1 MSGAIRD
8 TEKLNQR
15 QIETARRR
23 NERELKNIEN
33 NHSDY
38 KADLK
43 KTHELEVVDIQDV
56 NQRQVTQEATKKEKV
71 LEELKTNLN
80 KTTEITDK
88 QLKELKTNADKE
100 RVGVQ
105 QKLSTDRERIN
116 AEHELFIEELNDRL
130 NSQSRKVTVDGK
142 NRVEE
147 VKNALLDEARSTEQF
162 HQGKLQTQTEAHTSR
177 FQTDE
182 KNYKDLKYNQDQTFK
197 KERQTTNVKQQVE
210 LGKMTK
216 THTDYI
222 EVRDTD
228 YRKGLKDQDLF
239 FEKKYGAQLEKNN
252 GQFKVLE
259 EQNKK
264 VIAGLKEDLTKELS
278 KAAVRN
284 DDPFYKFEK
293 LQPRFKVMED
303 SVEVQVE
310 VPDHSKQDLQL
321 TLNGKE
327 AIVSFNRR
335 YTDASKA
342 EDGTINKINKVESFT
357 TRLQTGVILEAKGIK
372 SSYDNGVMTYVI
384 KKA

>member
-43 KTHELEVVDIQDV
+43 KTHDLEVVDIQDV

-100 RVGVQ
+100 RVGVH
-105 QKLSTDRERIN
+105 QKLSSDRERIN

-147 VKNALLDEARSTEQF
+147 VKNALLDEARTTEQF
-162 HQGKLQTQTEAHTSR
+162 HQGKIQTQTEAHTSR

-182 KNYKDLKYNQDQTFK
+182 KNYKNLKYNQDQTFK
-197 KERQTTNVKQQVE
+197 KERQSTNVRQQVE

-216 THTDYI
+216 THTDHI

-239 FEKKYGAQLEKNN
+239 FEKKYGAQLETNN

-284 DDPFYKFEK
+284 DDPFYKFETLK
-293 LQPRFKVMED
+293 PRLKTFED
-303 SVEVQVE
+303 RVEVEVD
-310 VPDHSKQDLQL
+310 VPDHSKQDVQL

-335 YTDASKA
+335 YSDASKA
-342 EDGTINKINKVESFT
+342 EDGTINKVNKVESFT
-357 TRLQTGVILEAKGIK
+357 TRLQSGHILDAKGIK

>member
-15 QIETARRR
+15 QIETAKRR

-43 KTHELEVVDIQDV
+43 KTHELEVVDIQDN
-56 NQRQVTQEATKKEKV
+56 NQRQVTKEATKKEKV
-71 LEELKTNLN
+71 LEELKTTLH
-80 KTTEITDK
+80 KTSEMTDK

-100 RVGVQ
+100 RVALH
-105 QKLSTDRERIN
+105 QKLSADRERIN

-147 VKNALLDEARSTEQF
+147 VKNALLDEARQTEQF
-162 HQGKLQTQTEAHTSR
+162 HQGKIQTQTEAHTTR
-177 FQTDE
+177 FQADE
-182 KNYKDLKYNQDQTFK
+182 KNYKNLKYNQDQTFK
-197 KERQTTNVKQQVE
+197 KERLTTNQKQQVE

-216 THTDYI
+216 THTDHI

-239 FEKKYGAQLEKNN
+239 FEKKYGVQLENN
-252 GQFKVLE
+252 NKQFKVLE
-259 EQNKK
+259 DQNKK

-293 LQPRFKVMED
+293 LQPKFSVHED
-303 SVEVQVE
+303 RVEVQVE

-357 TRLQTGVILEAKGIK
+357 TRLQTGVILDAKGIK

>member
-23 NERELKNIEN
+23 NERELKNIEA

-43 KTHELEVVDIQDV
+43 KTHENEIVDIQDV
-56 NQRQVTQEATKKEKV
+56 NQRQVTNEATKKEKV
-71 LEELKTNLN
+71 LEELKTNLH
-80 KTTEITDK
+80 KTTELTDK
-88 QLKELKTNADKE
+88 QLKELKTNADRD
-100 RVGVQ
+100 RVETHK
-105 QKLSTDRERIN
+105 KLSTDRERIN
-116 AEHELFIEELNDRL
+116 AEHELYLEELNDRL
-130 NSQSRKVTVDGK
+130 NNQTRKVTVDGK

-147 VKNALLDEARSTEQF
+147 VKNSLLDEARVTEQF
-162 HQGKLQTQTEAHTSR
+162 HQGKIQTQTEAHTTR
-177 FQTDE
+177 FQADE
-182 KNYKDLKYNQDQTFK
+182 KNYKNLKYNQDQTFK
-197 KERQTTNVKQQVE
+197 KERLTTNQKQQVE

-216 THTDYI
+216 THSDHI

-293 LQPRFKVMED
+293 LQPRFKVLENT
-303 SVEVQVE
+303 VEVQVE
-310 VPDHSKQDLQL
+310 VPDHSKQDVQL

-335 YTDASKA
+335 YSDASKS

>member
-15 QIETARRR
+15 QIETLRRR

-56 NQRQVTQEATKKEKV
+56 NHRQVTQEATKKEKV

-80 KTTEITDK
+80 KTSELTDK

-100 RVGVQ
+100 RVAVH
-105 QKLSTDRERIN
+105 QKLSADRERIN
-116 AEHELFIEELNDRL
+116 AEHELFLEEINDRL
-130 NSQSRKVTVDGK
+130 NTQTRKVTVDGK

-147 VKNALLDEARSTEQF
+147 VKNALLDEARQTEQF
-162 HQGKLQTQTEAHTSR
+162 HQGKIQTQTEAHTTR
-177 FQTDE
+177 FHADE
-182 KNYKDLKYNQDQTFK
+182 KNYKNLKYNQDNQFK
-197 KERQTTNVKQQVE
+197 KERLTTNQKQQVE

-216 THTDYI
+216 THTDHI

-228 YRKGLKDQDLF
+228 YRRGLKDQDLF
-239 FEKKYGAQLEKNN
+239 FEKKYGVQLETNN
-252 GQFKVLE
+252 KQFKVLE

-293 LQPRFKVMED
+293 LQPKFKVLDD

-357 TRLQTGVILEAKGIK
+357 TRLQTGVILDAKGIK
-372 SSYDNGVMTYVI
+372 SNYDNGVMTYVI

>member
-15 QIETARRR
+15 QIETAKRR

-38 KADLK
+38 KKDLK
-43 KTHELEVVDIQDV
+43 TTHEHEIVEIQDV
-56 NQRQVTQEATKKEKV
+56 NQRQVSQEATKKEKV
-71 LEELKTNLN
+71 LEDLKTNLH
-80 KTTEITDK
+80 KTTELTDK
-88 QLKELKTNADKE
+88 QLKELKTNADRE
-100 RVGVQ
+100 RVETHK
-105 QKLSTDRERIN
+105 KLTADRERIN
-116 AEHELFIEELNDRL
+116 AEHELYLEELNDRL
-130 NSQSRKVTVDGK
+130 NTQTRKVTVDGK

-147 VKNALLDEARSTEQF
+147 VKNALLDEARDTEQF
-162 HQGKLQTQTEAHTSR
+162 HQGKIQTQTEAHTTR
-177 FQTDE
+177 FNTDE
-182 KNYKDLKYNQDQTFK
+182 KNYKNLKYNQDQTFK
-197 KERQTTNVKQQVE
+197 KERLTTNQKQQVE

-216 THTDYI
+216 THTDHI

-239 FEKKYGAQLEKNN
+239 FEKKYGVQLETNN
-252 GQFKVLE
+252 KQFKVLE

-293 LQPRFKVMED
+293 LQPRFKVLENT
-303 SVEVQVE
+303 VEVEVE
-310 VPDHSKQDLQL
+310 VPDHSKQDVQL

-327 AIVSFNRR
+327 AVVSFNRR
-335 YTDASKA
+335 YSDASKS

-357 TRLQTGVILEAKGIK
+357 TRLQTGVILDAKGIK

>member
-15 QIETARRR
+15 QIETAKRR
-23 NERELKNIEN
+23 NERELKNIES

-43 KTHELEVVDIQDV
+43 RTHEMEVVDIQDT
-56 NQRQVTQEATKKEKV
+56 NQRQVTKEATKKEKV
-71 LEELKTNLN
+71 LEDLKTNLS
-80 KTTEITDK
+80 KTTELTDK
-88 QLKELKTNADKE
+88 QLKELKTNADRE
-100 RVGVQ
+100 RGEIHK
-105 QKLSTDRERIN
+105 KLSTDRERIN
-116 AEHELFIEELNDRL
+116 AEHELFLEELNDRL
-130 NSQSRKVTVDGK
+130 NGQSRKVTVDGK

-147 VKNALLDEARSTEQF
+147 VKNALLDEARTTEQF
-162 HQGKLQTQTEAHTSR
+162 HQGKIQNQTEAHTTR
-177 FQTDE
+177 FQQDE
-182 KNYKDLKYNQDQTFK
+182 KNYKNLKYNQDNQFK
-197 KERQTTNVKQQVE
+197 KERLTTNQKQQIE

-216 THTDYI
+216 THSDFI
-222 EVRDTD
+222 EKRDND

-239 FEKKYGAQLEKNN
+239 FEKKYGVQIEKNN
-252 GQFKVLE
+252 EQFKLLE
-259 EQNKK
+259 NQNKK

-293 LQPRFKVMED
+293 LEPRFKVLED
-303 SVEVQVE
+303 RVEVQVE
-310 VPDHSKQDLQL
+310 VPDHSKQDVQL

-335 YTDASKA
+335 YSDASKA

-357 TRLQTGVILEAKGIK
+357 TRLQTGVILDGKGIK

>member
-23 NERELKNIEN
+23 NERELKNIES

-38 KADLK
+38 KTDLK
-43 KTHELEVVDIQDV
+43 KTHENEIVDIQDV
-56 NQRQVTQEATKKEKV
+56 NQRQVTNEATKKEKV
-71 LEELKTNLN
+71 LEELKTNLH
-80 KTTEITDK
+80 KTTELTDK
-88 QLKELKTNADKE
+88 QLKELKTNADRE
-100 RVGVQ
+100 RVETHK
-105 QKLSTDRERIN
+105 KLTTDRERIN
-116 AEHELFIEELNDRL
+116 AEHELYLEELNDRM

-147 VKNALLDEARSTEQF
+147 VKTALLDEARTTEQF
-162 HQGKLQTQTEAHTSR
+162 HQGKIQTQTEAHTSR

-197 KERQTTNVKQQVE
+197 KERLSTNQKQQVE

-216 THTDYI
+216 THTDHI

-239 FEKKYGAQLEKNN
+239 FEKKYGVQLETNN
-252 GQFKVLE
+252 KQFKVLE

-264 VIAGLKEDLTKELS
+264 VVAGLKEDLTKELS

-284 DDPFYKFEK
+284 NDPFYKFEK
-293 LQPRFKVMED
+293 LQPRFKVLED
-303 SVEVQVE
+303 RVEVEVD
-310 VPDHSKQDLQL
+310 VPDHSKQDVQL

-357 TRLQTGVILEAKGIK
+357 TRLQTGVIMEAKGIK

>member
-23 NERELKNIEN
+23 NERELKNIES
-33 NHSDY
+33 NHSAY
-38 KADLK
+38 KKDLK
-43 KTHELEVVDIQDV
+43 TTHEHEIVDIQDV
-56 NQRQVTQEATKKEKV
+56 NHRQVSQEATKKEKV
-71 LEELKTNLN
+71 LEDLKTNLY
-80 KTTEITDK
+80 KTTELTDK
-88 QLKELKTNADKE
+88 QLKELKTNADRE
-100 RVGVQ
+100 RVETHK
-105 QKLSTDRERIN
+105 KLTADRERIN
-116 AEHELFIEELNDRL
+116 AEHELFLEELNDRL
-130 NSQSRKVTVDGK
+130 NTQTRKVTVDGK

-147 VKNALLDEARSTEQF
+147 VKTTLLNEARDTEQF
-162 HQGKLQTQTEAHTSR
+162 HQGKIQTQTEAHTTR
-177 FQTDE
+177 FQADE

-197 KERQTTNVKQQVE
+197 KERLSTNQRQQLE

-216 THTDYI
+216 THQDHI

-228 YRKGLKDQDLF
+228 YRKGLKEQDLF
-239 FEKKYGAQLEKNN
+239 FEKKYGVQLEQNN

-264 VIAGLKEDLTKELS
+264 VIAGLKEDLTKELT

-293 LQPRFKVMED
+293 LEPRFKVLED
-303 SVEVQVE
+303 RVEVEVQ

-335 YTDASKA
+335 YNDASKA
-342 EDGTINKINKVESFT
+342 PDGTINKINKVESFT
-357 TRLQTGVILEAKGIK
+357 SRLQTGVILDAKGIK

>member
-23 NERELKNIEN
+23 NERELKNIEA

-43 KTHELEVVDIQDV
+43 KTHENEIVDIQDV
-56 NQRQVTQEATKKEKV
+56 NQRQVTNEATKKEKV
-71 LEELKTNLN
+71 LEELKTNLH
-80 KTTEITDK
+80 KTTELTDK
-88 QLKELKTNADKE
+88 QLKELKTNADRD
-100 RVGVQ
+100 RVETHK
-105 QKLSTDRERIN
+105 KLSTDRERIN
-116 AEHELFIEELNDRL
+116 AEHELYLEELNDRL
-130 NSQSRKVTVDGK
+130 NNQTRKVTVDGK
-142 NRVEE
+142 NRVED
-147 VKNALLDEARSTEQF
+147 VKNSLLDEARVTEQF
-162 HQGKLQTQTEAHTSR
+162 HQGKIQTQTEAHTTR
-177 FQTDE
+177 FQADE
-182 KNYKDLKYNQDQTFK
+182 KNYKNLKYNQDQTFK
-197 KERQTTNVKQQVE
+197 KERLTTNQKQQVE

-216 THTDYI
+216 THSDHI

-293 LQPRFKVMED
+293 LQPRFKVLENT
-303 SVEVQVE
+303 VEVQVE
-310 VPDHSKQDLQL
+310 VPDHSKQDVQL

-335 YTDASKA
+335 YSDASKS